1 MVPFKAVYNYLKSIT
16 EDLDTGKLAEYTN
29 ISESAIKIYNSG
41 NRKGEAKAP
50 KQNAQCDN
58 LFLGICSNKLYDVTP
73 SNYNEKAVRFI
84 THLLNTRQINEGFFD
99 ISDILYRIQNEDPP
113 EGEKEFHKF
122 LKTCVFHEF
131 FVSYI
136 KIWSNEE
143 YRKSKPMVVVPETY
157 INPVLVYEDNFRDY
171 MPQQLLSLE
180 SGESLFY
187 LDLDKS
193 PCAWNFFVKH
203 PLTLITGPGG
213 QGKTHFLYALYKKHE
228 KVSDVFKH
236 IFIVPLINLT
246 ELNITDVNVDV
257 NLIEHYIMS
266 RFLKWDFRQDNEH
279 CLVLIDGY
287 NEFRASPNPS
297 LVSRIGN
304 SLTQFIQKIIN
315 RDYPKVSLAL
325 TSREAGST
333 LSSLPFKNDEF
344 MSVRLSGTS
353 ESTYNDIKKI
363 FKENSV
369 PFEGTEIEELAKI
382 PLYAKMLKELKT
394 KKELSKTQDK
404 YALFDAVYHRRANQ
418 RLGIESHKNAYDK
431 SYYLYFYYV
440 ILPSFAY
447 ELNVSDDYN
456 GFYFRDI
463 QIEQLIRS
471 ALWDNLDVD
480 LYRHF
485 RNEEQFGEIDATVPR
500 IDAVK
505 LEEFLKNEESVII
518 KKEYHGSGIT
528 YRFEHQEWR
537 DYLVAKF
544 LRTNVQLLQSNFN
557 RAQYDALKGYR
568 VDCNV
573 DSNVARMVLQSF
585 EMASSPE
592 ANKDKA
598 KVFFKNGKITSN
610 NLFGVIKLLHV
621 AFDFNEY
628 LQLELPAGENKTN
641 KTLNDIFFNLT
652 NYLLNHMSTPV
663 LPENADVDQVKSFE
677 RKSASRKRFIE
688 FVTADNKIT
697 YYLCEILSK
706 ETEYYRRRYN
716 YSKVLEIL
724 NIANEICEDSDII
737 RQQAAKLYLCAFEDR
752 FTPRLIY
759 VSVEKCRSELDKM
772 NSEELFVKGMEQLKI
787 VAGKGFHLSA
797 NTIGI
802 FLSNPAPVL
811 IKHVKSLIPDFAS
824 AFGYYMNVIYAAR
837 YTKRDIAYTVRQAL
851 SLLLKGYIRITE
863 ENTFDPEDDFS
874 DLSGLAV
881 EKCDPLFSQE
891 LNGQNVDFA
900 LQLVKSAEG
909 QQIAGMNYLR
919 GCAAYAHGDMD
930 EARFYWSSPL
940 KNETTLLYEIAR
952 KYRLKEDGLD
962 NEINEGFEASV
973 EKILPAGDGKIDL
986 THPAYWY
993 IEAKET
999 ELALLSG
1006 QEKEDRAE
1014 FFKKLE
1020 KRYKA
1025 NDILQI
1031 IYGFFRKSEE

>member
-1 MVPFKAVYNYLKSIT
+1 MVPFKAIYLFLKMVV
-16 EDLDTGKLAEYTN
+16 EDLNTGWLADITGVPESSIKYYNAGKRKGKLY
-29 ISESAIKIYNSG
+29 
-41 NRKGEAKAP
+41 AP
-50 KQNAQCDN
+50 KQKDVLDK
-58 LFLGICSNKLYDVTP
+58 LFDGICSEQLYEVTP
-73 SNYNEKAVRFI
+73 SNYKEKARRFI
-84 THLLNTRQINEGFFD
+84 LHLVRSRQINEGFLD
-99 ISDILYRIQNEDPP
+99 VNEYLARIQNEVVP
-113 EGEKEFHKF
+113 EGEKDFQRF
-122 LKTCVFHEF
+122 LNSCAFYDF
-131 FVSYI
+131 FVKYI
-136 KIWSNEE
+136 QLWTNEE
-143 YRKSKPMVVVPETY
+143 YRKAQPMIFVPETAV
-157 INPVLVYEDNFRDY
+157 NPVLVFEDNFREY
-171 MPQQLLSLE
+171 MPQQLLSPE
-180 SGESLFY
+180 NKEVLFT
-187 LDLDKS
+187 LDLNAKTCNWD
-193 PCAWNFFVKH
+193 FFVEH

-213 QGKTHFLYALYKKHE
+213 QGKTTFLYALYKKHE
-228 KVSDVFKH
+228 KEPELFKH

-257 NLIEHYIMS
+257 NLIERYITS
-266 RFLKWDFRQDNEH
+266 RFVKWDFCQANER

-287 NEFRASPNPS
+287 NEFRATSDPA

-304 SLTQFIQKIIN
+304 SLTQFIQQILN

-333 LSSLPFKNDEF
+333 ISSLPFKKDAF

-353 ESTYNDIKKI
+353 ESTYNDIMKK
-363 FKENSV
+363 FKESSV
-369 PFEGTEIEELAKI
+369 PFEGTEIEELARI
-382 PLYAKMLKELKT
+382 PLYAKMLNELKNT
-394 KKELSKTQDK
+394 KELSKTQDK
-404 YALFDAVYHRRANQ
+404 YAMLDAVYHRRANQ
-418 RLGIESHKNAYDK
+418 RLGSEVHKSAYNK

-447 ELNVSDDYN
+447 ELNISDDYN

-463 QIEQLIRS
+463 QIEQLMRS
-471 ALWDNLDVD
+471 ALRDNLDVD
-480 LYRHF
+480 LYRYF

-544 LRTNVQLLQSNFN
+544 LRTNVQLLQSNFS
-557 RAQYDALKGYR
+557 ASQYDVVKGYR
-568 VDCNV
+568 VNCNV

-585 EMASSPE
+585 GMASSPE

-598 KVFFKNGKITSN
+598 KVFFKTGKITLK
-610 NLFGVIKLLHV
+610 NLFGVIKLLHI

-628 LQLELPAGENKTN
+628 LQLELPVGENKTN
-641 KTLNDIFFNLT
+641 KALNDIFFDLT
-652 NYLLNHMSTPV
+652 NYLLNHMTTPV
-663 LPENADVDQVKSFE
+663 LPENANDDQVKSFE

-688 FVTADNKIT
+688 FIT
-697 YYLCEILSK
+697 SDDEITHYLCEILSK
-706 ETEYYRRRYN
+706 ETEYYRRRYH

-724 NIANEICEDSDII
+724 NIANEICSDSDII

-752 FTPRLIY
+752 LTPRLIF
-759 VSVEKCRSELDKM
+759 VSAEKCCSELDEM
-772 NSEELFVKGMEQLKI
+772 SSEELFVKGMEQLKI

-802 FLSNPAPVL
+802 FLTNPAPVL
-811 IKHVKSLIPDFAS
+811 IKHVKSLTPDFGG

-863 ENTFDPEDDFS
+863 ENTFDPEDELS
-874 DLSGLAV
+874 DLSGLTV
-881 EKCDPLFSQE
+881 EKCNPLFSQE
-891 LNGQNVDFA
+891 LNDRNAVFA

-919 GCAAYAHGDMD
+919 GCAAYAHGDME
-930 EARFYWSSPL
+930 EARFYWNSPL

-952 KYRLKEDGLD
+952 KYRLHEGGLD
-962 NEINEGFEASV
+962 NAIDEGFEANV
-973 EKILPAGDGKIDL
+973 KKILPAGDGKIDL

-1006 QEKEDRAE
+1006 QEKDVRKA
-1014 FFKKLE
+1014 FFEELE

-1025 NDILQI
+1025 SDILRI
-1031 IYGFFRKSEE
+1031 IYEILRK